1 MPNVNPNA
9 SKLIDEYIES
19 RAPFA
24 SEICTTLRE
33 LIHQSENEVLEDW
46 KWNSPIFQKNEMVCG
61 FAAFKK
67 HVSLTFFKGSL
78 ICDMHQLFSDDCS
91 AQHMRTIKFTAIPE
105 LNKNQLIDYLKEA
118 FLNSEQNAKHFV
130 KKTSE
135 KISFEI
141 PEILQKALNNNNL
154 AKENFDN
161 MAYTYRKEYALHI
174 SNAKRETTK
183 LSRLENVILN
193 LERNIKMHEQY
204 KC

>member
-1 MPNVNPNA
+1 
-9 SKLIDEYIES
+9 
-19 RAPFA
+19 
-24 SEICTTLRE
+24 
-33 LIHQSENEVLEDW
+33 
-46 KWNSPIFQKNEMVCG
+46 
-61 FAAFKK
+61 
-67 HVSLTFFKGSL
+67 
-78 ICDMHQLFSDDCS
+78 
-91 AQHMRTIKFTAIPE
+91 MRTIKFTAISE

-141 PEILQKALNNNNL
+141 PEILQNELNNNNL

-161 MAYTYRKEYALHI
+161 MAYTYRKEYALYI
-174 SNAKRETTK
+174 SDAKRETIK